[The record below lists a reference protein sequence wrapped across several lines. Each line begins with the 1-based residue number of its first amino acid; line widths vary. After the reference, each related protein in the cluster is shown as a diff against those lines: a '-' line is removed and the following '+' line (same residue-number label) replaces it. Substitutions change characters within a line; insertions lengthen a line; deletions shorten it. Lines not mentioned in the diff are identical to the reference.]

1 MHDRMSKT
9 ASLKRLRQTPN
20 SKGQNMDE
28 PINVQTIVQQS
39 IDEYMRKDS
48 ARREPA
54 YKTELQEERRRREQ
68 LEKRMN
74 ELVEEN
80 KRSRALAD
88 EAQRNNAIR
97 SELQRLGVMKVDLA
111 FKAVQDGVVRTEDGR
126 LVARGEG
133 GEQPIAEYLASFV
146 QENPEFLPA
155 RIAGGTGMT
164 GTQKSAPQ
172 TGGAIDIDKISPS
185 MSKEEL
191 ERVRQ
196 EILRVATQTL
206 R

>member
-1 MHDRMSKT
+1 
-9 ASLKRLRQTPN
+9 
-20 SKGQNMDE
+20 MD
-28 PINVQTIVQQS
+28 VQSIVQQA

-80 KRSRALAD
+80 KRSRAMAD
-88 EAQRNNAIR
+88 EAQRNSSIR
-97 SELQRLGVMKVDLA
+97 AELQKLGVTKVDLA
-111 FKAVQDGVVRTEDGR
+111 FKAVQDDIVRTEDGR
-126 LVARGEG
+126 LMARGDN
-133 GEQPIAEYLASFV
+133 GEQSVGEYLSAFV
-146 QENPEFLPA
+146 RENPEFLPA

-164 GTQKSAPQ
+164 GTQKASAP
-172 TGGAIDIDKISPS
+172 ASNNAVDLDKIGPS

-191 ERVRQ
+191 DRVRQ
-196 EILRVATQTL
+196 EILRVASQSL

>member
-1 MHDRMSKT
+1 
-9 ASLKRLRQTPN
+9 
-20 SKGQNMDE
+20 MDE
-28 PINVQTIVQQS
+28 PINVQSIVQEA
-39 IDEYMRKDS
+39 INEYVRQDG

-54 YKTELQEERRRREQ
+54 YKAELQEEKRRREQ

-80 KRSRALAD
+80 KRSRAMA
-88 EAQRNNAIR
+88 EAAQRDASIR
-97 SELQRLGVMKVDLA
+97 TELQKLGVLKVDLA
-111 FKAVQDGVVRTEDGR
+111 YKAVQDGIMRTEDGR
-126 LVARGEG
+126 LVARGEN
-133 GEQPIAEYLASFV
+133 GEQSVAEYLAGFV

-164 GTQKSAPQ
+164 GTQK
-172 TGGAIDIDKISPS
+172 TGPNSGAGAIDIDRISPS

-196 EILRVATQTL
+196 EILRVASQSL
-206 R
+206 RG

>member
-1 MHDRMSKT
+1 ME
-9 ASLKRLRQTPN
+9 
-20 SKGQNMDE
+20 G
-28 PINVQTIVQQS
+28 PIEVHTIVQQA

-54 YKTELQEERRRREQ
+54 DKTELQEERRRREQ

-80 KRSRALAD
+80 RRSRAMAE
-88 EAQRNNAIR
+88 EAQRSATIR
-97 SELQRLGVMKVDLA
+97 AELQKLGVMKVDLA
-111 FKAVQDGVVRTEDGR
+111 YKAVQDGIVRTEDGR
-126 LVARGEG
+126 LVARGEN
-133 GEQPIAEYLASFV
+133 GEQAAAEYLATFV
-146 QENPEFLPA
+146 LENPEFLPA

-164 GTQKSAPQ
+164 GVQKATPLAGSS
-172 TGGAIDIDKISPS
+172 GVDIDKIGPS

-196 EILRVATQTL
+196 EILRVASQTL
-206 R
+206 RS

>member
-1 MHDRMSKT
+1 
-9 ASLKRLRQTPN
+9 
-20 SKGQNMDE
+20 MDE
-28 PINVQTIVQQS
+28 PINVETIVQQA

-80 KRSRALAD
+80 KRSRGIAE
-88 EAQRNNAIR
+88 EAQRNATIR
-97 SELQRLGVMKVDLA
+97 GELQKLGVMKVDLA

-126 LVARGEG
+126 LVARGEN
-133 GEQPIAEYLASFV
+133 GEQPVSEYLANFV

-164 GTQKSAPQ
+164 GTQKATTP
-172 TGGAIDIDKISPS
+172 TGYGAVDFDKIGPS

-191 ERVRQ
+191 DRARQ

>member
-1 MHDRMSKT
+1 
-9 ASLKRLRQTPN
+9 
-20 SKGQNMDE
+20 MDE
-28 PINVQTIVQQS
+28 PINVQTIAQQA

-54 YKTELQEERRRREQ
+54 YKTELVEERRRREQ

-80 KRSRALAD
+80 KKSRAMAE
-88 EAQRNNAIR
+88 EAQRNTAIR
-97 SELQRLGVMKVDLA
+97 TELQRLGVTKVDLA
-111 FKAVQDGVVRTEDGR
+111 YKAVQDGVVRTEDGR
-126 LVARGEG
+126 LVARGEN
-133 GEQPIAEYLASFV
+133 GEQPVSEYLAGFV

-172 TGGAIDIDKISPS
+172 GGSAIDLDKISPS
-185 MSKEEL
+185 MSKEDL

>member
-1 MHDRMSKT
+1 
-9 ASLKRLRQTPN
+9 
-20 SKGQNMDE
+20 MDE
-28 PINVQTIVQQS
+28 PINVETIVQQV

-80 KRSRALAD
+80 KRSRAVAD
-88 EAQRNNAIR
+88 EAQRNSAIR
-97 SELQRLGVMKVDLA
+97 TELQRLGVMKVDLA

-126 LVARGEG
+126 LVARGES
-133 GEQPIAEYLASFV
+133 GEQPVAEYLANFV

-172 TGGAIDIDKISPS
+172 NGGAIDLDKISPS